1 MKINKEYISGILDA
15 TYELYEIENGR
26 IEADKDLRFTLIEKQ
41 NYIEVKF
48 TCKIAL
54 SSKWNIDNTY
64 HENSINIYEGDTV
77 SGFIADIQSELA
89 EIHSKTINYL

>member
-15 TYELYEIENGR
+15 TYEMYEIENGR
-26 IEADKDLRFTLIEKQ
+26 IEADKELTFTLIEKS
-41 NYIEVKF
+41 NYIQIKF

-64 HENSINIYEGDTV
+64 HENSINIYEADTI
-77 SGFIADIQSELA
+77 SGFICDIQSELA

>member
-15 TYELYEIENGR
+15 TYEMYEIENGR
-26 IEADKDLRFTLIEKQ
+26 IEADKDLRFTLIEKS

-48 TCKIAL
+48 TCKIEL

-77 SGFIADIQSELA
+77 SGFISDIQSELA